1 VVTAAALTTLLATL
15 GGLSALESGHS
26 AATGDDRASG
36 TPTGRTAV
44 GRSGSPTPS
53 ASPSTTRGGSSGSPS
68 PKAPAA
74 GGRSSNPSASPSAEG
89 APTGPP
95 LAWTANSHRWATGC
109 FHDYVIDKAPEQ
121 VPPPPAPQDAAPW
134 ARTQDAVHGGQM
146 LVDISVQGRTDT
158 AVVLEALRVR
168 VVGRAAPVKG
178 SVYSTG
184 QGCGSDLAPHSF
196 VVDLD
201 MDRPIA
207 RSVPGNQS
215 GTITPAL
222 QMPYRVSAKDP
233 EVLMVDARTGGCDC
247 RWYLE
252 LDWSSQGRTGTER
265 IDDDGVPFRTS
276 GTKGLP
282 HYWYANRGWT
292 PVTS

>member
-1 VVTAAALTTLLATL
+1 
-15 GGLSALESGHS
+15 
-26 AATGDDRASG
+26 
-36 TPTGRTAV
+36 
-44 GRSGSPTPS
+44 
-53 ASPSTTRGGSSGSPS
+53 
-68 PKAPAA
+68 
-74 GGRSSNPSASPSAEG
+74 
-89 APTGPP
+89 
-95 LAWTANSHRWATGC
+95 
-109 FHDYVIDKAPEQ
+109 
-121 VPPPPAPQDAAPW
+121 
-134 ARTQDAVHGGQM
+134 M

-178 SVYSTG
+178 NVYATG

-196 VVDLD
+196 IVDLD

-207 RSVPGNQS
+207 RSVPGNS
-215 GTITPAL
+215 GGTTTPAL

-276 GTKGLP
+276 GTEGLP

-292 PVTS
+292 LTD